1 MKLKRTGFYRLTRI
15 LSWVLPVVIF
25 TFVFIAAWSYLARTR
40 DSHALG
46 RGDVTALPPGLEV
59 TTDGPVY
66 RVSKGN
72 RDIFLIHAREM
83 LSYKDNRTV
92 LEDVD
97 VLIYSQREGDPD
109 RWIRGGECSHH
120 EITNHILCNR
130 DVSVELEKG
139 TIAHTQQLSYDH
151 TNAVI
156 SSPVHTSLDREG
168 EMTGTSGRMD
178 YLINAGT
185 MKLMDNFAIQ
195 LVRGG
200 GMSGGNAVFQ
210 SRENWATVSS
220 NLEIMSGNG
229 RIRGGAGRAELLPGT
244 YRPKKVTVEG
254 TASAEAPSF
263 NVSSDWLQSDL
274 SDAGDIEHVI
284 GRGNVR
290 AERKVVAEGAP
301 AGASGGDSLNGTLT
315 GPEVEGWLENGVL
328 KVVEARQQPVFESS
342 SSGRLEAS
350 EIIRIEPAG
359 LRGGSLRTEGT
370 SKFNRE
376 GLAIDGRN
384 FTISVKDDTNEQVF
398 NTAARATLTAAGLTS
413 SANTTNAYF
422 DTKAKTL
429 TSMLQTGNV
438 SFNEEKGGRKG
449 KAGKLTIRDSGNR
462 IEMEEGSP
470 ELNDAQGTLYASKIT
485 LDRKTESFIGEGGS
499 SKIRMISG
507 GAGSKSVVL
516 RARRVEG
523 ELSGENPRV
532 EYTGDA
538 EMTPPDG
545 SQIEA
550 AKLTLF

>member
-1 MKLKRTGFYRLTRI
+1 
-15 LSWVLPVVIF
+15 
-25 TFVFIAAWSYLARTR
+25 
-40 DSHALG
+40 
-46 RGDVTALPPGLEV
+46 
-59 TTDGPVY
+59 
-66 RVSKGN
+66 
-72 RDIFLIHAREM
+72 
-83 LSYKDNRTV
+83 
-92 LEDVD
+92 
-97 VLIYSQREGDPD
+97 
-109 RWIRGGECSHH
+109 
-120 EITNHILCNR
+120 
-130 DVSVELEKG
+130 
-139 TIAHTQQLSYDH
+139 
-151 TNAVI
+151 
-156 SSPVHTSLDREG
+156 
-168 EMTGTSGRMD
+168 
-178 YLINAGT
+178 
-185 MKLMDNFAIQ
+185 
-195 LVRGG
+195 
-200 GMSGGNAVFQ
+200 
-210 SRENWATVSS
+210 VSS
-220 NLEIMSGNG
+220 NLEVTSGNG

-254 TASAEAPSF
+254 TASADAPSF
-263 NVSSDWLQSDL
+263 SVSSDWLQSDL

-301 AGASGGDSLNGTLT
+301 AGTSGGESLNGTLT
-315 GPEVEGWLENGVL
+315 GPEVEGWLESGIL

-350 EIIRIEPAG
+350 EVIRIEPAG

-398 NTAARATLTAAGLTS
+398 NTAARATLTAAGLTT

-422 DTKAKTL
+422 DTKAKAL

-485 LDRKTESFIGEGGS
+485 LDRKTESFIGEGGT

-507 GAGSKSVVL
+507 GAGSQSVVM

-550 AKLTLF
+550 AKLTLFPKDKRVDAEGKVRSIAPDGQQVTAQRLQFRNSAEGPQVAYYKGGVTVSGNFVAPQTDKQAAGRKVQLTLRSDDLELHSRDGNLERIVASGAVEMVRGVQKGRGTFMEYNVTTGVILLLGTNASPAEITDPKNGSLQGCRIEIIAPDRKSVSNCANEKAKVQPK